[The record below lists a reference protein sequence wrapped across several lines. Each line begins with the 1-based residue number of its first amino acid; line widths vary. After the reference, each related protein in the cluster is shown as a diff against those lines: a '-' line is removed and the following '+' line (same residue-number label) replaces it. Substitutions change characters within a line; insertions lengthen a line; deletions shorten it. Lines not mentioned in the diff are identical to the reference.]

1 MVASAGAET
10 TLITSS
16 AAARPFSLFSVAAG
30 VAVLAAVAR
39 RPRETRGTGTASY
52 PRPMRAARATP
63 RPRAGPPPGGRVP
76 AAALGQSARASV
88 LSREIGPRL
97 VPRPLADG
105 VGWIWRAGGDSLTS
119 RGVGMEIRG
128 GGDEAERRDDEAT
141 ARGT

>member
-1 MVASAGAET
+1 MVAGAGAET

-16 AAARPFSLFSVAAG
+16 AAARPFSLLSVAAG

-76 AAALGQSARASV
+76 AAELGQSPRASV
-88 LSREIGPRL
+88 LSRERDRASPRSPSTGRWRWLDL
-97 VPRPLADG
+97 V
-105 VGWIWRAGGDSLTS
+105 V
-119 RGVGMEIRG
+119 
-128 GGDEAERRDDEAT
+128 
-141 ARGT
+141 AR